1 MQEQNNRLVSDQ
13 QWQAIRPILNHAPR
27 AKVGR
32 KPADNRQVLE
42 AFLWVV
48 RHGSRWQDLPA
59 EFPSARTCQR
69 RLQRWRSKGLWPRI
83 WQGYLANLDESGQAD
98 WARAFIEI
106 GADEAAVSEESG
118 AGRVGRPPWWLELAR
133 TFWQMARDG
142 RLPGALAELN
152 RSHPTERG
160 QSTGS
165 VERAAVDPDSTAT
178 ATPDADEQQP
188 DRSDRWN
195 PTAQI
200 HIQPPRST
208 RSAMPPTDLVNS
220 RQTGSD

>member
-1 MQEQNNRLVSDQ
+1 MQQDNSSLVSDQ

-69 RLQRWRSKGLWPRI
+69 RLQRWRTKGLWPQVWRA
-83 WQGYLANLDESGQAD
+83 YLANLDHAGQAD

-106 GADEAAVSEESG
+106 GADEAAVNDQTG

-133 TFWQMARDG
+133 TFWQMARQG
-142 RLPGALAELN
+142 QLPGALEQLSSSKPADQGEQGA
-152 RSHPTERG
+152 SA
-160 QSTGS
+160 GS
-165 VERAAVDPDSTAT
+165 QVTDPNSAPGTNT
-178 ATPDADEQQP
+178 SGQP
-188 DRSDRWN
+188 DRADPWN

-208 RSAMPPTDLVNS
+208 RSAMPPVDLVNT
-220 RQTGSD
+220 RRTGSD